1 MLVSIVVPY
10 YQCKDYIFQS
20 VNSVIN
26 QTYKNWELIIIDDE
40 NSKSSESL
48 LNKIKGKNKNIKIF
62 STKSSIG
69 VGQARNLGIKKSK
82 GKFVAFLD
90 SDDYWHKNKIEKQI
104 IFLKKTNVDIF
115 YTGYSA
121 FYNNKIV
128 YRPATP
134 LFMNYYNFSKECP
147 ICCSSV
153 LIKKK
158 ILNKFKFK
166 NYKNKEDYELWLRI
180 TKKKINFFGLNE
192 YLTFYRIRKD
202 SLSSFH
208 LSKIINAF
216 KIYKKYYSFNFFFI
230 FFCITRLYIN
240 ALKKRFI

>member
-40 NSKSSESL
+40 NSKSSESV
-48 LNKIKGKNKNIKIF
+48 LNKIKGKNKNIKVF
-62 STKSSIG
+62 STKSNVG

-104 IFLKKTNVDIF
+104 IFLEKKNVDIC

-121 FYNNKIV
+121 LYDNKIV

-166 NYKNKEDYELWLRI
+166 NYTNKEDYELWLRI
-180 TKKKINFFGLNE
+180 TKKKN
-192 YLTFYRIRKD
+192 
-202 SLSSFH
+202 
-208 LSKIINAF
+208 
-216 KIYKKYYSFNFFFI
+216 
-230 FFCITRLYIN
+230 
-240 ALKKRFI
+240 